1 MKAGRAEQTA
11 GLMGAAVEGVQ
22 RAVQL
27 SVLSSRWSLSEPDA
41 AQEGG
46 VVGHVY
52 ERVLVGDA
60 YGDLLARA
68 EQAHPSR
75 VAGVELAL
83 ARLDA
88 ARAAQEWVRVHHHVV
103 AGDVREVEVVHL
115 DAEFRGRRH
124 KIHMRLRGVI
134 KTRAHNHLRVCLKL
148 KQLQYE
154 SS

>member
-1 MKAGRAEQTA
+1 M
-11 GLMGAAVEGVQ
+11 AAVDSIQ
-22 RAVQL
+22 KAMQL

-52 ERVLVGDA
+52 ERVLVRDA
-60 YGDLLARA
+60 YGDLLPRA

-88 ARAAQEWVRVHHHVV
+88 ARAAQERVGVHHHVV

-115 DAEFRGRRH
+115 GRGS
-124 KIHMRLRGVI
+124 GQ
-134 KTRAHNHLRVCLKL
+134 T
-148 KQLQYE
+148 
-154 SS
+154 